1 MKTSKD
7 PRHLKRIKIVQDLFT
22 WSFKKTNRSTND
34 IKPIVAN
41 LDIIDKLIE
50 KAASDRPLSQINRID
65 LAILRNSIFELIIA
79 PRFHRDHVISQHKG
93 LEEDCDCDIIKK
105 DAPLKVVV
113 DEAVELGKEFGSDS
127 TPSFLNG
134 ALGKI
139 IEMEGIT
146 K

>member
-1 MKTSKD
+1 MKTSLD
-7 PRHLKRIKIVQDLFT
+7 PRHLKRIKIIQDLFS

-41 LDIIDKLIE
+41 LTKIDKLIE
-50 KAASDRPLSQINRID
+50 KAAPDRPITQINRID
-65 LAILRNSIFELIIA
+65 LAILRNSVFELII
-79 PRFHRDHVISQHKG
+79 
-93 LEEDCDCDIIKK
+93 KK
-105 DAPLKVVV
+105 EAPLKVVV

-127 TPSFLNG
+127 TPSFVNG

-139 IEMEGIT
+139 IEMKKI